1 MVDDPLV
8 TVSVRVPR
16 SMTERVKRL
25 AGEQDRTVQ
34 AVYTRALRFGL
45 DLEEERQQ
53 IVCEAIKTSERRRTA
68 ARSANQGE
76 SNGN

>member
-16 SMTERVKRL
+16 SMTERVKHL

-34 AVYTRALRFGL
+34 AVYTRAIRLGL
-45 DLEEERQQ
+45 DLEEQRHR
-53 IVCEAIKTSERRRTA
+53 IACEAIKASES
-68 ARSANQGE
+68 ARHHEQGGATDAE
-76 SNGN
+76 A

>member
-1 MVDDPLV
+1 MADDPLI

-34 AVYTRALRFGL
+34 AVYTRAIRLGL
-45 DLEEERQQ
+45 DLEEERHR
-53 IVCEAIKTSERRRTA
+53 IACEAIKASERRRPAQPELREDTE
-68 ARSANQGE
+68 G
-76 SNGN
+76 